1 MKPNMTSEGFLR
13 VMFRSNNDNR
23 VQGGARCLVECGGNA
38 PSRSLDVLTGLLD
51 ELDAAEAEAEKEDD
65 FEDDLDFE

>member
-1 MKPNMTSEGFLR
+1 MKPNVTSDGFLR
-13 VMFRSNNDNR
+13 VMFRSNNDKR

-38 PSRSLDVLTGLLD
+38 TSRSLDLLTGLLD
-51 ELDAAEAEAEKEDD
+51 QLDAEETEAEEKDD